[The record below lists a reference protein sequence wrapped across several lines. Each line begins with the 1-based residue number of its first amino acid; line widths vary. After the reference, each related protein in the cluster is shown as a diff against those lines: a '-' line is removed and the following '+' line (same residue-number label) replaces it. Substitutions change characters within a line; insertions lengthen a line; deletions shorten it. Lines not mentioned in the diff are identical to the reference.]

1 MGEASAVRATG
12 GEPAHTVHA
21 VHTVQNHD
29 PGPKRDDREMRLRA
43 AIHAAYDCYKIHM
56 ARLTLEQGRGPSAG
70 GIPQASPGCVGWNL
84 SGDIPDDLA
93 MAMALGGE
101 MGRRLSEY
109 DWDAH
114 R

>member
-1 MGEASAVRATG
+1 MRATG

-29 PGPKRDDREMRLRA
+29 PGPKRDDRAMRLRA

-70 GIPQASPGCVGWNL
+70 DIPQASPGC
-84 SGDIPDDLA
+84 
-93 MAMALGGE
+93 GG
-101 MGRRLSEY
+101 GGT
-109 DWDAH
+109 
-114 R
+114 